1 MLILINYQP
10 TIVIIGLKDSPTH
23 FTPKF
28 TRDFN

>member
-10 TIVIIGLKDSPTH
+10 TIVIISLKDGPTH
-23 FTPKF
+23 FTPKS